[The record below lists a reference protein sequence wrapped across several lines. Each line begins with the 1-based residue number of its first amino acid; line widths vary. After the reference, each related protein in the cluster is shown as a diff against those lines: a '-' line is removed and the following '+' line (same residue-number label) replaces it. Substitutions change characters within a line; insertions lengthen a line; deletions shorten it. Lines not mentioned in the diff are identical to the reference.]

1 MVHYNAAS
9 STAPTGPDDG
19 STTFTFSTGVMSG
32 MRNGWQ
38 MGAPTYASGN
48 SNKYWYATFSSL
60 EETSLNGTALNSN
73 NDFGSVTQAIGFS
86 GLVTFTGGN
95 SESIENGSDYLT
107 FGTAG
112 TTKIH
117 GDNIATGKIIST
129 NYVTGSGDGF
139 TATGSLF
146 DLDESTLAA
155 PKFKITK
162 SGDAVFQGTID
173 GGNITIGTGS
183 FTVSPDGAVNAT
195 NATIQGNVTAT
206 VGTIGGFVIGT
217 NSLTNTAETIQ
228 LVSSANPV
236 IKLQNSSNEDKLV
249 LSTASGLTPIG
260 TTFTTPAIANNT
272 TTINSQTTLATVSGT
287 TGGATNTNTNL
298 SSGTATRFPN
308 TGILDAAADGLSAS
322 GTITVNNWTGTNQEI
337 ARVTI
342 TMGAG
347 NI

>member
-1 MVHYNAAS
+1 MVHYNVAS
-9 STAPTGPDDG
+9 TSAPTGPDDG

-32 MRNGWQ
+32 MRSGWQ

-86 GLVTFTGGN
+86 GLVTFTWWN
-95 SESIENGSDYLT
+95 SESIDNGSDYLT

-217 NSLTNTAETIQ
+217 N
-228 LVSSANPV
+228 
-236 IKLQNSSNEDKLV
+236 
-249 LSTASGLTPIG
+249 
-260 TTFTTPAIANNT
+260 
-272 TTINSQTTLATVSGT
+272 
-287 TGGATNTNTNL
+287 
-298 SSGTATRFPN
+298 
-308 TGILDAAADGLSAS
+308 
-322 GTITVNNWTGTNQEI
+322 
-337 ARVTI
+337 
-342 TMGAG
+342 
-347 NI
+347 